1 MLDVTRRN
9 FLGLI
14 STALVIQFGSA
25 QAQEADIWSADQAFE
40 ALSNGEIVMIDIR
53 SRGEWKETGVADGAW
68 PISMH
73 EPDFPQRLFRA
84 QELANGRPVALICAT
99 GGRSGAVM
107 RALDRAG
114 YTGFIDVSEGMEGSK
129 LGRGWIAKRLS
140 IVQANNALYLLPEI
154 LK

>member
-1 MLDVTRRN
+1 MISAA
-9 FLGLI
+9 LI
-14 STALVIQFGSA
+14 ISFGSA
-25 QAQEADIWSADQAFE
+25 QAQEADIWSAEQAFE
-40 ALSNGEIVMIDIR
+40 ALRDSEIVLIDIR

-129 LGRGWIAKRLS
+129 LGRGWIAKRLPTVNS
-140 IVQANNALYLLPEI
+140 MVALRVLPSA
-154 LK
+154 LR